1 MYQVS
6 SQSIEDI
13 YSKDSMMGVILP
25 SLRRQRLLEFT
36 NPSDTLSY
44 KPFFKYYILQTI
56 VYLFLLFMFV

>member
-13 YSKDSMMGVILP
+13 YSKDSMMGVIWP